1 MESTL
6 FTELTNSEATSLIGG
21 QSVATAFATFS
32 ARATGSDTAET
43 DGNAT
48 TLATVDDDVAS
59 TPSSGFRAYSRRLV
73 AR

>member
-6 FTELTNSEATSLIGG
+6 FTELINSEAISLVGG

-48 TLATVDDDVAS
+48 TSATVNDDVAS
-59 TPSSGFRAYSRRLV
+59 TPSSGFRVYPSRLV